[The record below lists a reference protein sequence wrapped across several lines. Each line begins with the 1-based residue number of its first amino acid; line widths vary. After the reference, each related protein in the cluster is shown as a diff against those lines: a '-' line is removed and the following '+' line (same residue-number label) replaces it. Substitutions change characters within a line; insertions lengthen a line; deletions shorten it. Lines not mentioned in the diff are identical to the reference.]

1 MSEPYDQTV
10 LYQKIITK
18 CWGDESFKTSLLTDA
33 RAALA
38 VEGYN
43 VPDWQ
48 TISVVESC
56 VEDEHIFYIPL
67 DKLQLWEV
75 YQPVITKSY
84 ENDDFKA
91 MLLAD
96 PSAML
101 EAEGYNVPDWQLI
114 TVVES
119 SLEDEYVFYTPLDKL
134 QLSEVYHQIIAK
146 CWADEDFK
154 ALLLADPRGIL
165 STAGYDVPD
174 GQSITVLQ
182 SNLEDEHIFYIP
194 YDKSKPQLL
203 KPSDPIA
210 ADGYEYLG
218 WS

>member
-1 MSEPYDQTV
+1 MSEPFDQTA

-33 RAALA
+33 RATLA
-38 VEGYN
+38 AEGYN

-56 VEDEHIFYIPL
+56 EEDEHIFYIPL
-67 DKLQLWEV
+67 DKLQLGKV

-84 ENDDFKA
+84 QNEDFKA

-96 PSAML
+96 PSTML
-101 EAEGYNVPDWQLI
+101 EAEGYNVPDYQSI

-119 SLEDEYVFYTPLDKL
+119 TLEDVYVFYIPIDKH
-134 QLSEVYHQIIAK
+134 QFSEVYHQIIIK
-146 CWADEDFK
+146 CWANEDFK
-154 ALLLADPRGIL
+154 AMLLADPKEIL
-165 STAGYDVPD
+165 ATAGYNVPD

-182 SNLEDEHIFYIP
+182 GSLDDEHIFYIP
-194 YDKSKPQLL
+194 YKAHHHRAENYS
-203 KPSDPIA
+203 
-210 ADGYEYLG
+210 
-218 WS
+218 

>member
-1 MSEPYDQTV
+1 MTEPFDQTA

-18 CWGDESFKTSLLTDA
+18 CWDDESFKTSLLTDA
-33 RAALA
+33 RATLA
-38 VEGYN
+38 EEGYN

-75 YQPVITKSY
+75 YQPVIIKSY
-84 ENDDFKA
+84 ENEDFKA

-96 PSAML
+96 PSKML
-101 EAEGYNVPDWQLI
+101 AADGYNIPDGQSI

-119 SLEDEYVFYTPLDKL
+119 SLEDECVFYIPLDKL
-134 QLSEVYHQIIAK
+134 QFSEVYHQIIAK

-154 ALLLADPRGIL
+154 AMLLADPRGIL
-165 STAGYDVPD
+165 ATAGYDVPD
-174 GQSITVLQ
+174 RQSITVLQ

-210 ADGYEYLG
+210 GDGYEYLG

>member
-1 MSEPYDQTV
+1 M
-10 LYQKIITK
+10 
-18 CWGDESFKTSLLTDA
+18 TDA
-33 RAALA
+33 RATLA
-38 VEGYN
+38 AESYN

-48 TISVVESC
+48 TISVIESC

-75 YQPVITKSY
+75 YQPVIIKSY
-84 ENDDFKA
+84 ENEDFKA

-96 PSAML
+96 P
-101 EAEGYNVPDWQLI
+101 
-114 TVVES
+114 
-119 SLEDEYVFYTPLDKL
+119 
-134 QLSEVYHQIIAK
+134 
-146 CWADEDFK
+146 
-154 ALLLADPRGIL
+154 RGIL
-165 STAGYDVPD
+165 ATAGYDVPD

-218 WS
+218 WG

>member
-1 MSEPYDQTV
+1 MSEPFDPTA

-18 CWGDESFKTSLLTDA
+18 CWDDESFKTSLLTDA

-38 VEGYN
+38 LEGYN

-48 TISVVESC
+48 TISVVESYVEDEHIFYIPLDKLQLWEMYQSVITKSYENEDFKAMLLADPSTMLAAEGYNIPDGQSITVVESC

-67 DKLQLWEV
+67 DKLQLSEV
-75 YQPVITKSY
+75 YLQIITKCWAD
-84 ENDDFKA
+84 EDFKA

-96 PSAML
+96 P
-101 EAEGYNVPDWQLI
+101 
-114 TVVES
+114 
-119 SLEDEYVFYTPLDKL
+119 
-134 QLSEVYHQIIAK
+134 
-146 CWADEDFK
+146 
-154 ALLLADPRGIL
+154 RGIL
-165 STAGYDVPD
+165 ATAGYDVPD

-203 KPSDPIA
+203 KPSDPVV

-218 WS
+218 WG

>member
-1 MSEPYDQTV
+1 MTEPFDQTA

-18 CWGDESFKTSLLTDA
+18 CWGDESFKNSLLTDA
-33 RAALA
+33 RATLA
-38 VEGYN
+38 AESYN

-75 YQPVITKSY
+75 YQPVIIKSY
-84 ENDDFKA
+84 ENEDFKA

-96 PSAML
+96 P
-101 EAEGYNVPDWQLI
+101 
-114 TVVES
+114 
-119 SLEDEYVFYTPLDKL
+119 
-134 QLSEVYHQIIAK
+134 
-146 CWADEDFK
+146 
-154 ALLLADPRGIL
+154 RGIL
-165 STAGYDVPD
+165 TTAGYDVPD

-182 SNLEDEHIFYIP
+182 SNLEDVHIFYIP

-203 KPSDPIA
+203 KPSAPFV

-218 WS
+218 WG

>member
-1 MSEPYDQTV
+1 MTEPFDQTA

-33 RAALA
+33 RTTLAA
-38 VEGYN
+38 EGYN

-48 TISVVESC
+48 TISIVESFL
-56 VEDEHIFYIPL
+56 EDEHIFYIPL
-67 DKLQLWEV
+67 DKLQLWEM

-84 ENDDFKA
+84 ENEDFKA

-96 PSAML
+96 PSTLL
-101 EAEGYNVPDWQLI
+101 EAEGYNIPDGQSI

-119 SLEDEYVFYTPLDKL
+119 SLEDEYVFYIPLDKL
-134 QLSEVYHQIIAK
+134 QLSDVYHQIIAK
-146 CWADEDFK
+146 CWADENFK
-154 ALLLADPRGIL
+154 AMLLADPRGIL
-165 STAGYDVPD
+165 ATAGYDVPD

-203 KPSDPIA
+203 KPSDPIV

-218 WS
+218 WG

>member
-18 CWGDESFKTSLLTDA
+18 CWDDESFKTSLLTDA

-75 YQPVITKSY
+75 YQPVIIKSY
-84 ENDDFKA
+84 ENEDFKA

-96 PSAML
+96 PTTLLA
-101 EAEGYNVPDWQLI
+101 ADGYNIPDGQSI

-119 SLEDEYVFYTPLDKL
+119 SLEDECVFYIPLDKL
-134 QLSEVYHQIIAK
+134 QFSEVYHQIIAK

-154 ALLLADPRGIL
+154 AMLLADPRGIL

-210 ADGYEYLG
+210 GDGYEYLG

>member
-1 MSEPYDQTV
+1 MTEPFDQTA

-18 CWGDESFKTSLLTDA
+18 CWGDESFKNSLLTDA
-33 RAALA
+33 RATLA
-38 VEGYN
+38 AESYN

-56 VEDEHIFYIPL
+56 VEDEHIFYIPF

-75 YQPVITKSY
+75 YQPVIIKSY
-84 ENDDFKA
+84 ENEDFKA

-96 PSAML
+96 P
-101 EAEGYNVPDWQLI
+101 NKI
-114 TVVES
+114 
-119 SLEDEYVFYTPLDKL
+119 
-134 QLSEVYHQIIAK
+134 
-146 CWADEDFK
+146 
-154 ALLLADPRGIL
+154 LA
-165 STAGYDVPD
+165 TAGYDVPD
-174 GQSITVLQ
+174 GQSITILQ

-210 ADGYEYLG
+210 GDGYEYLG